1 MTITYHKTV
10 TKHKTNF
17 EFFQLS
23 HPLWKHPLP
32 LVKMM
37 SSERFILHFQVC
49 TTYLLVELM

>member
-37 SSERFILHFQVC
+37 SFERFILHFQVC
-49 TTYLLVELM
+49 TTYLLVKLM